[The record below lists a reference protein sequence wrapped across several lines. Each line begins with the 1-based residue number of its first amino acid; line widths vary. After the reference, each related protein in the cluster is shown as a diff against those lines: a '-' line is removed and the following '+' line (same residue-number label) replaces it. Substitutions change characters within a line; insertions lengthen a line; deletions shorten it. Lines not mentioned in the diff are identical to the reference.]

1 VFLKLTGREIR
12 EEAGGQAAFKRA
24 WAVRQA
30 GGGGRGF
37 H

>member
-12 EEAGGQAAFKRA
+12 EEAADQFGMMRRRMMVG
-24 WAVRQA
+24 
-30 GGGGRGF
+30 